1 MFGRDEGGSDF
12 TFTQQQVDSLCA
24 LSPIEIVFARLCMTV
39 LTSCFV
45 RICRLTSWSNNLMGI
60 GYGGLIGKPTV
71 TSMQVLELCISDMT
85 KPLLLANTTFIPYLI
100 NGLFLDPDHPRA
112 DLKDEIT
119 LWNQETH
126 VECLAQLALFP
137 PGRDALLQNPAVS
150 EALVAVAQQGMS
162 EQARDYAQ
170 AALMALSG
178 DELQMRTEG
187 QKHLMLSYQ

>member
-1 MFGRDEGGSDF
+1 
-12 TFTQQQVDSLCA
+12 
-24 LSPIEIVFARLCMTV
+24 
-39 LTSCFV
+39 
-45 RICRLTSWSNNLMGI
+45 MGTA
-60 GYGGLIGKPTV
+60 GTTGKPTADY
-71 TSMQVLELCISDMT
+71 MYVLELCVSDEN
-85 KPLLLANTTFIPYLI
+85 KPLLLANSDFIPYLI

-112 DLKDEIT
+112 NLKDEIK

-126 VECLAQLALFP
+126 AECLAQLVLFP

-162 EQARDYAQ
+162 EQARDHAK

-178 DELQMRTEG
+178 DELRMRTEG

>member
-1 MFGRDEGGSDF
+1 
-12 TFTQQQVDSLCA
+12 
-24 LSPIEIVFARLCMTV
+24 
-39 LTSCFV
+39 
-45 RICRLTSWSNNLMGI
+45 
-60 GYGGLIGKPTV
+60 
-71 TSMQVLELCISDMT
+71 LELCISDKS

-112 DLKDEIT
+112 DLKDEIK

-126 VECLAQLALFP
+126 VECFAQLALFHL
-137 PGRDALLQNPAVS
+137 GRDALLDSPAVS
-150 EALVAVAQQGMS
+150 DALVAVSEQGMS
-162 EQARDYAQ
+162 EQARDHAK

>member
-1 MFGRDEGGSDF
+1 
-12 TFTQQQVDSLCA
+12 
-24 LSPIEIVFARLCMTV
+24 
-39 LTSCFV
+39 
-45 RICRLTSWSNNLMGI
+45 MGI
-60 GYGGLIGKPTV
+60 GYAGRITKPTPDKI
-71 TSMQVLELCISDMT
+71 QVLELCISDKS
-85 KPLLLANTTFIPYLI
+85 KPLLLANTTLFIPYLI

-112 DLKDEIT
+112 DLKDEIK

>member
-1 MFGRDEGGSDF
+1 
-12 TFTQQQVDSLCA
+12 
-24 LSPIEIVFARLCMTV
+24 
-39 LTSCFV
+39 
-45 RICRLTSWSNNLMGI
+45 MGI
-60 GYGGLIGKPTV
+60 GYAGHVTKPTADRI
-71 TSMQVLELCISDMT
+71 MILELCISDKS
-85 KPLLLANTTFIPYLI
+85 KPLLLANTTFIPYLL

-112 DLKDEIT
+112 DLKDEIK

-162 EQARDYAQ
+162 EQARDHAK

>member
-1 MFGRDEGGSDF
+1 
-12 TFTQQQVDSLCA
+12 
-24 LSPIEIVFARLCMTV
+24 
-39 LTSCFV
+39 
-45 RICRLTSWSNNLMGI
+45 MGI
-60 GYGGLIGKPTV
+60 GYVGRIHKPTAD
-71 TSMQVLELCISDMT
+71 TIPVLELCISDKS
-85 KPLLLANTTFIPYLI
+85 KPLLLANSGFITYLI

-112 DLKDEIT
+112 DLKDEIK

-126 VECLAQLALFP
+126 VECLAQLVLFP

-162 EQARDYAQ
+162 EQARDHAK

>member
-1 MFGRDEGGSDF
+1 
-12 TFTQQQVDSLCA
+12 
-24 LSPIEIVFARLCMTV
+24 
-39 LTSCFV
+39 
-45 RICRLTSWSNNLMGI
+45 MGI
-60 GYGGLIGKPTV
+60 GFAGRTSKPTADKI
-71 TSMQVLELCISDMT
+71 QVLELCISDT
-85 KPLLLANTTFIPYLI
+85 RKPLLLANSVLIPYLI

-112 DLKDEIT
+112 DLKDEIK

-178 DELQMRTEG
+178 DELQIRTEG
-187 QKHLMLSYQ
+187 QKHVMLSYQ

>member
-1 MFGRDEGGSDF
+1 M
-12 TFTQQQVDSLCA
+12 
-24 LSPIEIVFARLCMTV
+24 
-39 LTSCFV
+39 
-45 RICRLTSWSNNLMGI
+45 
-60 GYGGLIGKPTV
+60 
-71 TSMQVLELCISDMT
+71 ELCISDKI
-85 KPLLLANTTFIPYLI
+85 KPLLLASSVFIPYLI

-112 DLKDEIT
+112 NLKDEIK

-150 EALVAVAQQGMS
+150 EALVSVSEQGMS
-162 EQARDYAQ
+162 EQARDHAS

>member
-1 MFGRDEGGSDF
+1 
-12 TFTQQQVDSLCA
+12 
-24 LSPIEIVFARLCMTV
+24 
-39 LTSCFV
+39 
-45 RICRLTSWSNNLMGI
+45 MGI
-60 GYGGLIGKPTV
+60 GFAGRTSKPTADKI
-71 TSMQVLELCISDMT
+71 QVLELCISDT
-85 KPLLLANTTFIPYLI
+85 RKPLLLANSVLIPYLI

-112 DLKDEIT
+112 NLKDEIK

-150 EALVAVAQQGMS
+150 EALVAVAEQGMS

-178 DELQMRTEG
+178 DELKMRTEG

>member
-1 MFGRDEGGSDF
+1 M
-12 TFTQQQVDSLCA
+12 
-24 LSPIEIVFARLCMTV
+24 I
-39 LTSCFV
+39 
-45 RICRLTSWSNNLMGI
+45 
-60 GYGGLIGKPTV
+60 
-71 TSMQVLELCISDMT
+71 LELCISDKS

-100 NGLFLDPDHPRA
+100 NGLVLDPDHPRA
-112 DLKDEIT
+112 DLKDEIK

-162 EQARDYAQ
+162 EQARDYAK